1 MKRFQVIC
9 ADLGVPEDRIRIIA
23 TEATRKAL
31 NSAEFCKAIQTAT
44 GLEVEMLPKEQEGQ
58 VGALGIA
65 SSFSHVSGLVMD
77 LGGGSTQIT
86 WLTANDGDI
95 RTSPKGS
102 FSFPYG
108 AAAMTRKLEELK
120 AGKSEEEADKAIA
133 ALREE
138 MKTAFRDAYE
148 QLEIPDHLVEAA
160 KKEGGYQLYLSGG
173 GFRGWGYLL
182 LYQSQSNGQN
192 YPISIINGFWANKS
206 DFEDTEKLK
215 KIARAAHKIFRVS
228 DRRRSQVPAV
238 AFLVNVLAESLHDVG
253 GIKEA
258 RFCQGGVREGVLF
271 QELPKHIRGQDP
283 LEVATEAFARPS
295 ARAMGALLLS
305 AIPGMGDELALNK
318 HKVVSKSPPASITV
332 HVVRA
337 LANVLFV
344 HSDLAKESSSA
355 AALYSTSTGILA
367 SCHGVSHKDRALLAL
382 MFEERFEGELPP
394 REANYKA
401 SLAALLTN
409 EEIWW
414 TKYVGKVAMLIARMY
429 PAGTVDEQKPRALIR
444 SRYIAGLGKHGSKEG
459 LELKFLID
467 REEGRKFMLKETMEE
482 LTEVIEKVGRRKNW
496 VPGKEG
502 WGLKVKVVIRER
514 NLWKVDDE
522 DWVL

>member
-1 MKRFQVIC
+1 MRFQVIC
-9 ADLGVPEDRIRIIA
+9 TDLGVPEDRIRIIA
-23 TEATRKAL
+23 TEATRTAI
-31 NSAEFCKAIQTAT
+31 NSAEFCDAIQSAT
-44 GLEVEMLPKEQEGQ
+44 GLKVEMLPKQEEGQ

-65 SSFSHVSGLVMD
+65 SSFSRISGLVMD

-86 WLTANDGDI
+86 WLIANAGEI
-95 RTSPKGS
+95 QTSPKGS

-108 AAAMTRKLEELK
+108 AAAMTRKLDSLRD
-120 AGKSEEEADKAIA
+120 GKSEEEADKAIA
-133 ALREE
+133 AFREE
-138 MKTAFRDAYE
+138 MKIAFRDAYDK
-148 QLEIPDHLVEAA
+148 LEIPEHLVRAA
-160 KKEGGYQLYLSGG
+160 KEDGGYQLYLSGG

-182 LYQSQSNGQN
+182 LYQSQKNGQH
-192 YPISIINGFWANKS
+192 YPISIINGFWATRS

-215 KIARAAHKIFRVS
+215 EIARTAHKIFRVS

-238 AFLVNVLAESLHDVG
+238 AFLVNVLAESLRDVG

-258 RFCQGGVREGVLF
+258 RFCQGGVREGILF
-271 QELPKHIRGQDP
+271 QELPYHIRGQDP
-283 LEVATEAFARPS
+283 LEVATEPFARTS
-295 ARAMGALLLS
+295 ARALGDLLLC
-305 AIPGMGDELALNK
+305 ALPGMSEKLAFEK
-318 HKVVSKSPPASITV
+318 HKAHPKSPPASITV
-332 HVVRA
+332 HIVRA

-367 SCHGVSHKDRALLAL
+367 SSHGVSHKDRALLAL

-394 REANYKA
+394 REANYKV

-414 TKYVGKVAMLIARMY
+414 TKFIGKVAMMLARLY
-429 PAGTVDEQKPRALIR
+429 PAGTVDEQKPRALIK
-444 SRYIAGLGKHGSKEG
+444 SQWTAGLGKHGNKEG

-467 REEGRKFMLKETMEE
+467 RNEGRKFMLKETMEE
-482 LTEVIEKVGRRKNW
+482 LLQVIEKVGKRKNW

-502 WGLKVKVVIRER
+502 WGMKVKVIVRER
-514 NLWKVDDE
+514 DLWKEEDG
-522 DWVL
+522 DWVV